1 MTEKNTVPKSSTSK
15 SNYFC
20 WTSLYDTI
28 MCGEALKEKNAGR
41 KSFRSS
47 VPYNSLYSEGE
58 VAAVQCGEEAWAK
71 VQEVG
76 AEVQEEAGAKG
87 QEEVGAEVKEEEW
100 VEVQEEVGAE
110 GLEEAGAECKE
121 EEWVEVQEE
130 VGVECKEEWVEVQ
143 EGAGAECKEEEWVE
157 VQEEV
162 WAEGLE
168 EAGAECKEEE
178 WVVVQD
184 KAGVVAEWV
193 AAGDVETAVLVVS
206 CPRIPGCINCPFNNN
221 CTRCNPPLSLLST
234 GQRAQCVRTCPFR
247 FSRMNVNGS
256 FVCQWRGSLEGCL
269 DSMCSGCKNGYYY
282 LEKDGRFCHKSCP
295 KGYFVS
301 YGRCLKCLKS
311 CESCSTAIKCEKCKK
326 GLFKVRMPSR
336 PQSAICVPECP
347 QGYKGIVVNE
357 TSEQICQKVC
367 HVTHCQS
374 CESDSYHGQRHCDV
388 CSPGYNKHKIYAKL
402 GFGVIYDDECRKEC
416 PKGYQV
422 EMNKLGG
429 TECVKQIVK
438 RPGPGIRDSRAC
450 GNSVSITVC
459 VRHLRENVN
468 NSKIRCCFLAKKG
481 QPCGGK
487 IVPCPQ
493 RLFGVLDA
501 LDEGY
506 IGTAICEKHLK
517 VADNDEEVTSN
528 PYPLQRKKMPKPFGA
543 SQKKCAPGLFDMI
556 HETITSPQHGEERR
570 KESKQ
575 RTVTIL
581 HNLSSFRS
589 QNKKFML
596 SIIDDFHV
604 IHTVQDP
611 KAAVTSTTSHM
622 ATKLLDIQEAEAVPR
637 PESTVQH

>member
-1 MTEKNTVPKSSTSK
+1 MRAILLL
-15 SNYFC
+15 
-20 WTSLYDTI
+20 WLLAI
-28 MCGEALKEKNAGR
+28 AG
-41 KSFRSS
+41 
-47 VPYNSLYSEGE
+47 
-58 VAAVQCGEEAWAK
+58 AVQAQENDQGNDLAQGPGIGRGSGSPMWGGGMGQGPRGWGRGSGGGWGQGPGGGWGRGQGRGMGRGPGGGWGRGSGGGWGRMQGGGMGRGPGGGWGRMQGGMGRGPGGGWGRMQGGGMGRGPGGGLGRGPGGGWGRMQGGGMGRSPGQGWGCRGMGCGW
-71 VQEVG
+71 G
-76 AEVQEEAGAKG
+76 CGNG
-87 QEEVGAEVKEEEW
+87 RFG
-100 VEVQEEVGAE
+100 G
-110 GLEEAGAECKE
+110 
-121 EEWVEVQEE
+121 
-130 VGVECKEEWVEVQ
+130 
-143 EGAGAECKEEEWVE
+143 
-157 VQEEV
+157 
-162 WAEGLE
+162 
-168 EAGAECKEEE
+168 
-178 WVVVQD
+178 
-184 KAGVVAEWV
+184 
-193 AAGDVETAVLVVS
+193 

-438 RPGPGIRDSRAC
+438 RPGPGEPITPAVESR
-450 GNSVSITVC
+450 
-459 VRHLRENVN
+459 RR
-468 NSKIRCCFLAKKG
+468 
-481 QPCGGK
+481 
-487 IVPCPQ
+487 
-493 RLFGVLDA
+493 FG
-501 LDEGY
+501 
-506 IGTAICEKHLK
+506 
-517 VADNDEEVTSN
+517 
-528 PYPLQRKKMPKPFGA
+528 
-543 SQKKCAPGLFDMI
+543 
-556 HETITSPQHGEERR
+556 
-570 KESKQ
+570 
-575 RTVTIL
+575 
-581 HNLSSFRS
+581 
-589 QNKKFML
+589 
-596 SIIDDFHV
+596 
-604 IHTVQDP
+604 
-611 KAAVTSTTSHM
+611 
-622 ATKLLDIQEAEAVPR
+622 
-637 PESTVQH
+637 

>member
-28 MCGEALKEKNAGR
+28 MCGEALKENNTGR

-130 VGVECKEEWVEVQ
+130 VGVECKEE
-143 EGAGAECKEEEWVE
+143 EWVE

-168 EAGAECKEEE
+168 EAGAECKKEE

-336 PQSAICVPECP
+336 PQSAICVLECP

-388 CSPGYNKHKIYAKL
+388 CSPGYIKHKIYAKL

-438 RPGPGIRDSRAC
+438 RPGPVGRDNRKIEGVKKIEQEVQGGVGIEQEVQGGVGTIEQEVQGGVGTIEQEVQGGVETIEQEVQGGVGTIEQEVQGRVGTIEQEVQGEVGTIEQEVQGGVRTIEQEVQGEVVTIEQEVQGGVGTIEQEVQGEVKTMEQEVQGVVGTIEQEVQGGVGTIEQEVQGGVGTIEQEVQGGVGTIEQEVQGGQVHTFVLDTLTSRDSLAINR
-450 GNSVSITVC
+450 GN
-459 VRHLRENVN
+459 L
-468 NSKIRCCFLAKKG
+468 
-481 QPCGGK
+481 
-487 IVPCPQ
+487 
-493 RLFGVLDA
+493 
-501 LDEGY
+501 Y
-506 IGTAICEKHLK
+506 I
-517 VADNDEEVTSN
+517 
-528 PYPLQRKKMPKPFGA
+528 
-543 SQKKCAPGLFDMI
+543 
-556 HETITSPQHGEERR
+556 
-570 KESKQ
+570 
-575 RTVTIL
+575 
-581 HNLSSFRS
+581 
-589 QNKKFML
+589 
-596 SIIDDFHV
+596 
-604 IHTVQDP
+604 
-611 KAAVTSTTSHM
+611 
-622 ATKLLDIQEAEAVPR
+622 
-637 PESTVQH
+637 